1 MAEHSGHHDDH
12 DHGHIQLEYQPALPI
27 NNGKV
32 ILWLFLSTE
41 IMFFAGLIGTYIVLR
56 FGAPAGTWPAPHDV
70 HLVEWIGGMNT
81 FVLIVSSLTIV
92 LALEAARTDKAK
104 LAKMWFLTTF
114 FFGTV
119 FLGIK
124 AYEYSQ
130 KFSYGIYPK
139 KPHSQIYEKA
149 DVYYVSAVRRRLAD
163 LQAEYNV
170 QDADFTTA
178 VAEKLAIYDAVTVD
192 NPLTADS
199 REKLAELDAQIQK
212 LLPQH
217 TQIAQR
223 IDEVV
228 NPLLNHFAKW
238 TEVSAAKIDDPAK
251 RHAVMQVLAY
261 HIYPLHR
268 DAHHVSE
275 YEAWE
280 KKDRTQQR
288 ETLNGR
294 STAIYTAGSDGLKRV
309 ADLDIAM
316 QGTQR
321 DIDVSSTELA
331 LVDSQQADRLVK
343 ARAAQKQTLADQ
355 AKERADAFAKLSPE
369 EQEAVATLASNDER
383 LTILDDRA
391 DALKELFAAHYDAD
405 EHTFINEATDGHAG
419 EWHGLNDNHHWLRLP
434 MKIPSGNMWAS
445 TYFLL
450 TGFHALHVIIGLI
463 AFGLIATFE
472 LNASRANMIENIGLY
487 WHFVDLVWIFL
498 FPLLYLF

>member
-1 MAEHSGHHDDH
+1 MAEHSGHHD

-92 LALEAARTDKAK
+92 LALEAARNNKAK
-104 LAKMWFLTTF
+104 LAKIWFLTTF
-114 FFGTV
+114 LFGTV

-130 KFSYGIYPK
+130 KFSHGIYPK

-163 LQAEYNV
+163 LQSELNE
-170 QDADFTTA
+170 QDAGFTAA
-178 VAEKLAIYDAVTVD
+178 VAEKLAIYDAVTDD
-192 NPLTADS
+192 NPLRAEH
-199 REKLAELDAQIQK
+199 REQLDELTTQILALEPA
-212 LLPQH
+212 H
-217 TQIAQR
+217 EEIAQR
-223 IDEVV
+223 LDGVV
-228 NPLLNHFAKW
+228 NPLLTHFAKW
-238 TEVSAAKIDDPAK
+238 TEVAAATTDDPAE
-251 RHAVMQVLAY
+251 RQAVMQVLAY
-261 HIYPLHR
+261 QIYPLHR

-275 YEAWE
+275 FQKWE
-280 KKDRTQQR
+280 KKKAEEDNIEWEREVDAIYNAGSPDLQRVHNLDLQILRTQ
-288 ETLNGR
+288 GR
-294 STAIYTAGSDGLKRV
+294 ID
-309 ADLDIAM
+309 AM
-316 QGTQR
+316 R
-321 DIDVSSTELA
+321 MELA
-331 LVDSQQADRLVK
+331 LAQKEQADGVASL
-343 ARAAQKQTLADQ
+343 RADLKKELADATTERGKTFKTLSSSEQ
-355 AKERADAFAKLSPE
+355 ADVNTLESLKDRLLGLERRE
-369 EQEAVATLASNDER
+369 EWLA
-383 LTILDDRA
+383 
-391 DALKELFAAHYDAD
+391 ELFAAKYE
-405 EHTFINEATDGHAG
+405 EHTFITESSDGHEG
-419 EWHGLNDNHHWLRLP
+419 EWKGLNEDYHWLRLP

-450 TGFHALHVIIGLI
+450 TGFHALHVIVGLI
-463 AFGLIATFE
+463 AFGIIALLE
-472 LNASRANMIENIGLY
+472 LNAMRANMIENIGLY